1 MHLFRH
7 IPFLKAVFLH
17 ALTAFGG
24 PQGHLGMMLRT
35 FVHKRG
41 DITENELLDYNAF
54 CQLLPGASS
63 TQVLTLIGLRRGG
76 PILAILT
83 LIVWILPASVIMGLF
98 SFLVVFLDQRH
109 IDNGFLFLQPM
120 AIGFLAFAAFRAFK
134 LIIKDKLS
142 LTIMILTI
150 LVIYFYFRSP
160 WIFPGVLILSGFVSM
175 FLWKQETNDVLTS
188 KRKSLRWGNFLLF
201 ALIFIGSAFLSER
214 ARKQEWENRKA
225 YNLFENVYR
234 FGSIVFGGGD
244 VLIPMMYEQYVVRP
258 NTERI
263 LRTNKNA
270 IKIDREQFLTGAGM
284 IRAIPGPVFSVGS
297 YVGGLALTSEGT
309 SRQILGCVIGTVAIF
324 LPSILLVL
332 FFFPV
337 WQYLH
342 KYTVFLRAIAGIN
355 AAVVGIMI
363 ASSIY
368 LTNDIVSDNIMS
380 GKTIGF
386 LEAAILVLTFL
397 LLQFSKLPAPVIALI
412 CLMLGFLH

>member
-83 LIVWILPASVIMGLF
+83 LIVWVLPASVIMGLF

-150 LVIYFYFRSP
+150 LVIYLYFRSP
-160 WIFPGVLILSGFVSM
+160 WIFPGVLILSGFASM

-188 KRKSLRWGNFLLF
+188 KRKSLRWGNFILF

-297 YVGGLALTSEGT
+297 YVGGLALKSEGT
-309 SRQILGCVIGTVAIF
+309 SRQLLGCVIGTVAIF

-397 LLQFSKLPAPVIALI
+397 LLQFTKLPAPVIALI
-412 CLMLGFLH
+412 CLVLGFLH